1 MKNVLSKTLEE
12 YCSSLSTQSGDALN
26 AIERYTYT
34 QMLKPQMSTDSWQGS
49 FLTMVSQIMS
59 PKYILE
65 LGTFTGYSTL
75 CLAKGLSS
83 EGKLI
88 TLEVNAETLA
98 KTKAQFQSIP
108 EFNKIEF
115 LNGAAL
121 ELIPTLPNDIDLIY
135 IDAKKDEYHDY
146 YESLIPKLRA
156 GGILIVDNILWYG
169 KIVDSDKDKTTQ
181 LIHDFNVR
189 VFNDSRVDNCI
200 LPIRDGLQF
209 IRKH

>member
-83 EGKLI
+83 DGKLI

-146 YESLIPKLRA
+146 YESLVPKLRA

>member
-12 YCSSLSTQSGDALN
+12 YCSSLSTKSGDALN

-83 EGKLI
+83 DGKLI

-146 YESLIPKLRA
+146 YESLVPKLRA